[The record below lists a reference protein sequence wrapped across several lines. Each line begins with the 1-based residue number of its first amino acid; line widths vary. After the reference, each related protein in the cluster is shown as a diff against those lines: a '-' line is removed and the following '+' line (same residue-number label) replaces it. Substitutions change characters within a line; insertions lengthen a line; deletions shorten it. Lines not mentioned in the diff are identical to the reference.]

1 MNQIEKK
8 REREKQMLQE
18 SCLRLYDLL
27 ENEKETA
34 GGVDRGEQSQLR
46 RVLQYYHLPLKESAA
61 GLQHE
66 NIEHMLRRSGL
77 ITRRITLDGAWWK
90 EASVPLLL
98 TDEEGK
104 QYTAIPSGGG
114 RYCVWRDGKEQ
125 RLNSQNTTDF
135 QSIAISIGSKRN
147 ENGMAFPVGEHFRM
161 GYFCDSWNQ
170 SHGGVMW
177 SDPAIH

>member
-46 RVLQYYHLPLKESAA
+46 RVLQYYHLPIKETAA

-77 ITRRITLDGAWWK
+77 ITRRTVHGGRRRRYRFCLRMRK
-90 EASVPLLL
+90 ESSIRQFLPG
-98 TDEEGK
+98 EGD
-104 QYTAIPSGGG
+104 IVSGGMEKSSALIPKI
-114 RYCVWRDGKEQ
+114 RQIFKV
-125 RLNSQNTTDF
+125 
-135 QSIAISIGSKRN
+135 
-147 ENGMAFPVGEHFRM
+147 
-161 GYFCDSWNQ
+161 
-170 SHGGVMW
+170 
-177 SDPAIH
+177 

>member
-34 GGVDRGEQSQLR
+34 GSVDRGEQSQLR
-46 RVLQYYHLPLKESAA
+46 RVLQYYHLPIKESAA

-77 ITRRITLDGAWWK
+77 ITRRITL
-90 EASVPLLL
+90 E
-98 TDEEGK
+98 
-104 QYTAIPSGGG
+104 
-114 RYCVWRDGKEQ
+114 
-125 RLNSQNTTDF
+125 
-135 QSIAISIGSKRN
+135 
-147 ENGMAFPVGEHFRM
+147 
-161 GYFCDSWNQ
+161 
-170 SHGGVMW
+170 GGVGTA
-177 SDPAIH
+177 SAYG

>member
-1 MNQIEKK
+1 
-8 REREKQMLQE
+8 MLQE

-125 RLNSQNTTDF
+125 RLNSHNTTDF
-135 QSIAISIGSKRN
+135 QSIAYCFYKP
-147 ENGMAFPVGEHFRM
+147 FP
-161 GYFCDSWNQ
+161 
-170 SHGGVMW
+170 
-177 SDPAIH
+177 